1 MPGMAILRKEQR
13 RGNRTGWALTLHDS
27 DGRIPKPL
35 LIKGFFLAEHVVD
48 RPTQLGR
55 QDRER
60 FGGTTFLL
68 LLLLPFAGPFAG
80 AQKQARRLTEGPTQ
94 MGVADLLR
102 SRAELLARRLVG
114 ATHQPGVGEEL
125 ADVLETRHIVQFVQ
139 QHQGE
144 NRADAGNAAQTVI
157 ALGVVYLDGAG
168 QVKLGGADEFI
179 ELVDQIEIQLDVLA
193 DTGIA
198 EAFRNLQLRAVA
210 GEGQLLGKRR
220 QVALAVEDL
229 HVGGQSAALVH
240 QIHAPTQ
247 QVARFAHALGV
258 DVRERE
264 RPAPQQARDLA
275 GVDAVVLGLAAVDGF
290 HVQGVPQHERNL
302 FLPAHVREPVPAEHA
317 LDADDDAVT
326 KGRDRM
332 KKGFRVA
339 GEVVVEDDVA
349 VVIEDA
355 QIHRS
360 CVQVDAAVESMGLR
374 IETHGMVSLGWVEPE
389 RGSWLESTSF
399 LKLPRRTRG

>member
-1 MPGMAILRKEQR
+1 M
-13 RGNRTGWALTLHDS
+13 
-27 DGRIPKPL
+27 
-35 LIKGFFLAEHVVD
+35 VD

-179 ELVDQIEIQLDVLA
+179 ELVDKD
-193 DTGIA
+193 
-198 EAFRNLQLRAVA
+198 
-210 GEGQLLGKRR
+210 
-220 QVALAVEDL
+220 
-229 HVGGQSAALVH
+229 
-240 QIHAPTQ
+240 
-247 QVARFAHALGV
+247 
-258 DVRERE
+258 
-264 RPAPQQARDLA
+264 
-275 GVDAVVLGLAAVDGF
+275 
-290 HVQGVPQHERNL
+290 
-302 FLPAHVREPVPAEHA
+302 
-317 LDADDDAVT
+317 
-326 KGRDRM
+326 
-332 KKGFRVA
+332 
-339 GEVVVEDDVA
+339 
-349 VVIEDA
+349 
-355 QIHRS
+355 
-360 CVQVDAAVESMGLR
+360 
-374 IETHGMVSLGWVEPE
+374 
-389 RGSWLESTSF
+389 SF
-399 LKLPRRTRG
+399 LGNGGRLHWLFSICKCVIKAPRWCTRYMRRRSKSRVSRMPLG